1 MVVFSIFSYNGIISR
16 SHQLVKLARGVLGL
30 RVFSKL
36 MKMTV
41 YGQFVA
47 GENLEAIYPVIERY
61 KRSGVRAI
69 LDYAVEEDI
78 PDAKEIVLETRRKTE
93 GQMHLP
99 VGPCDSEHFPQFKP
113 TVTHADT
120 TVKAS
125 ARTYFYATERKC
137 DDVMK
142 NFISCVNMAADIT
155 EMGDAAFAAI
165 KLTGLGRVEFLL
177 KLSEVVEGTRRLFLD
192 LADSPDI
199 CTAQITPQSFH
210 DGLKANNVRL
220 SESQTDQLY
229 SEIDTE
235 TKKRISIYDWVNRF
249 QPGNDL
255 YRYFQAQKGFCT
267 LAMMEPHDLEQMQS
281 VVQRAHTV
289 AEVYILC
296 CSIAMIYARG
306 GRTWSCNNSNER
318 GEECMTTDLRHNL

>member
-142 NFISCVNMAADIT
+142 NFISCVNMAGTVINKFVCVHRSGRYKVFTSVDGGRLMLAENQT
-155 EMGDAAFAAI
+155 FCRALFGT
-165 KLTGLGRVEFLL
+165 TGFDEAKAQQRVY
-177 KLSEVVEGTRRLFLD
+177 
-192 LADSPDI
+192 
-199 CTAQITPQSFH
+199 
-210 DGLKANNVRL
+210 N
-220 SESQTDQLY
+220 
-229 SEIDTE
+229 
-235 TKKRISIYDWVNRF
+235 
-249 QPGNDL
+249 
-255 YRYFQAQKGFCT
+255 
-267 LAMMEPHDLEQMQS
+267 
-281 VVQRAHTV
+281 VVQ
-289 AEVYILC
+289 
-296 CSIAMIYARG
+296 
-306 GRTWSCNNSNER
+306 
-318 GEECMTTDLRHNL
+318 